1 MKFHLE
7 TSGPNLVS
15 HYGPGLISINGKDYH
30 TNILITRNQVLE
42 NWFEGEPSH
51 LQMNHFDS
59 LLQATR
65 EERPEII
72 VLGTGE
78 QHIFPSFQLM
88 AELKAEGMALEVM
101 NTRAACRT
109 YSVLV
114 SEYRS
119 VAAALLQIPDE

>member
-7 TSGPNLVS
+7 PSGQNLVS

-30 TNILITRNQVLE
+30 TNVLITRNRVLE
-42 NWFEGEPSH
+42 NWFEGEPSQ

-88 AELKAEGMALEVM
+88 AKLKAEGMALEVM

-119 VAAALLQIPDE
+119 VAAALLQISDD